1 MTFYKTYNNA
11 YEMVENRQGQLC
23 SNSPNILCC
32 PDTFR
37 SISYNSTAYDRYTI
51 LDSYTEVISLFARKN
66 GFL

>member
-1 MTFYKTYNNA
+1 
-11 YEMVENRQGQLC
+11 MVENRQGQLC